1 MTNAPC
7 ERLENEVSRSLD
19 LIAKLWLTIN
29 FDTFPLGQ
37 IYPKPV
43 QLAWEETRTLGQVIE
58 SYFSCA
64 LTDQPDKLKPGAAT
78 SIPSTFN
85 ITVLCGRYNFSIRW
99 TSNLAEHLQLDG
111 ESGQR
116 SVTIYEHIV
125 CLWNHLEYSTN
136 CPIPHN
142 LLEETL
148 DTLVL
153 LFPYEDPGTM
163 RLLKREKKNFW
174 RLGRCGRTRKVELD
188 GFSYWKLGIQKL
200 LEEYSKP
207 PRGTQQLRLD
217 KEGRNFLEFSTFWT
231 ALIVAILTILGIAF
245 GTIGTAY
252 AVKAY
257 NLSYKQYVLSQKQYN
272 LDLVQACADP
282 EASQK
287 WPEFCR
293 S

>member
-19 LIAKLWLTIN
+19 LIAKFWLTIN
-29 FDTFPLGQ
+29 FDTFPLSQ

-43 QLAWEETRTLGQVIE
+43 QLAWEETRTLRQVIE

-64 LTDQPDKLKPGAAT
+64 LADQPNKLRPGAAT

-85 ITVLCGRYNFSIRW
+85 ITVLCERYNFFIRW
-99 TSNLAEHLQLDG
+99 TSNLAEQLQVDG

-116 SVTIYEHIV
+116 SAT
-125 CLWNHLEYSTN
+125 CWNHE
-136 CPIPHN
+136 IA
-142 LLEETL
+142 EE
-148 DTLVL
+148 
-153 LFPYEDPGTM
+153 
-163 RLLKREKKNFW
+163 REEELW

-188 GFSYWKLGIQKL
+188 DFSYWKLGIRKL

-257 NLSYKQYVLSQKQYN
+257 NLSYKQFVLSQKQYN

-287 WPEFCR
+287 WTEFCR